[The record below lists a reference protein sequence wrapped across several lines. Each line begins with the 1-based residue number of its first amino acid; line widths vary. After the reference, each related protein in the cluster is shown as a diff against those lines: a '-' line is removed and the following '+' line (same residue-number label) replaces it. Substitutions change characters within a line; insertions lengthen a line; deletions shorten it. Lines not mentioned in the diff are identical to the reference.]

1 MHKSLIQF
9 LLGYGR
15 EDFEH
20 LYKKNSCPDY
30 NKNYDLILK
39 KTILMVPDLKE
50 TTPRNFKVKLFLRR
64 ILNLIVLMRTFLIMV
79 NTHKDKIV
87 KV

>member
-1 MHKSLIQF
+1 
-9 LLGYGR
+9 
-15 EDFEH
+15 
-20 LYKKNSCPDY
+20 
-30 NKNYDLILK
+30 
-39 KTILMVPDLKE
+39 MVPDLKE
-50 TTPRNFKVKLFLRR
+50 TTPRNFKVKLFLIR